1 MSDDC
6 KDIDVMGERTDNQY
20 ILAIAIAK
28 RVRKLRSGAPALVEV
43 DNSRRKPFQI
53 AMKEIAEKKI
63 LYSVDSDNN

>member
-28 RVRKLRSGAPALVEV
+28 RVRKLRSGAPPLVEV

-53 AMKEIAEKKI
+53 AMREIAEKKI
-63 LYSVDSDNN
+63 LYSVDSDN

>member
-63 LYSVDSDNN
+63 LYSLDNDNN